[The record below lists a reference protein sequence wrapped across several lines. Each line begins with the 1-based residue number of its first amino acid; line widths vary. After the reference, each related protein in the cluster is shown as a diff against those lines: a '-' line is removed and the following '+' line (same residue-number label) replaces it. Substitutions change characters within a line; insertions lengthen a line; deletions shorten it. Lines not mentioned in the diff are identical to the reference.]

1 MNGIEPT
8 NGLPSSGG
16 GKTKF
21 NFVPFLILILVAY
34 VSFLLYQAVYFNY
47 KTSQKI
53 KALKSDTAGLED
65 QKLQLEAL
73 IAYYKTDSFAE
84 LEARKKLGMRMPGEK
99 VIKVDVESRANQNE
113 STLKEIV
120 KEPQIPNWQ
129 QWIYYLE
136 GKDF

>member
-1 MNGIEPT
+1 MNGIKPT

-21 NFVPFLILILVAY
+21 NFVPLLILVLVAY

-53 KALKSDTAGLED
+53 NALKSDTLGLED

-73 IAYYKTDSFAE
+73 ISYYKTDSFAE
-84 LEARKKLGMRMPGEK
+84 LEARKKLGMKMPGEK
-99 VIKVDVESRANQNE
+99 VIKVDVEPKVGQND
-113 STLKEIV
+113 LKAEEII
-120 KEPQIPNWQ
+120 KEPQTPNWQ
-129 QWIYYLE
+129 EWIYYLE
-136 GKDF
+136 GKD